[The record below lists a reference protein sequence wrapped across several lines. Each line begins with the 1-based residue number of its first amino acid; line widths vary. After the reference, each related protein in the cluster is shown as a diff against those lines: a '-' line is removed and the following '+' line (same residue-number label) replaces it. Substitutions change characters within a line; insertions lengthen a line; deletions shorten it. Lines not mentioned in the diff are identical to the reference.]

1 MCKYTVE
8 YTYVAKDSNKTQT
21 FPGNEQARQ
30 PQSKFLKGQT
40 HILWANQLTHKK
52 LLSQIILILH
62 PEYFPVVVIT
72 ALFYPLITANKSRL
86 AAGLRGVSP
95 VSSGQTKYAKINY
108 VIKHLAKTPRVN
120 SEPLAI
126 NLMTAGIYLLRC
138 LKESFQERKVC
149 RGFIRNNENHES

>member
-1 MCKYTVE
+1 MGQPTK
-8 YTYVAKDSNKTQT
+8 TY
-21 FPGNEQARQ
+21 
-30 PQSKFLKGQT
+30 
-40 HILWANQLTHKK
+40 KK

-62 PEYFPVVVIT
+62 PEYFPVHFICVVIT

-108 VIKHLAKTPRVN
+108 VIKHQAKTPRVN

-149 RGFIRNNENHES
+149 SCFKRCLAMLHLLFCLMDTNTQSFAFKMQM